1 MLFSI
6 APVIERSRQAFRRRV
21 LFTLVCG
28 CLLPGCAT
36 FDQIIGYEPYP
47 PCESCGS
54 PIAPPY
60 HNHAS
65 ANVIAPDPYND
76 VHHQPHPQDSSDD
89 VYQPPRPNT
98 VAGTPPYPP
107 HSAHPQQQPTYG
119 QQQPPYGQQQSA
131 PPQQVAQQPPTMPA
145 DNGQLHSVQSDLR
158 ELKDLVTQATSD
170 RDVLE
175 RRVTSLNKVVKGIR
189 QENRLLQQQLED
201 IEEKAS
207 LQHQVEMEKLLA
219 IQRFVDRLDRNRT
232 STAAATHPAFQ

>member
-6 APVIERSRQAFRRRV
+6 APVIERSRQAFPRRV

-60 HNHAS
+60 HEHGSAS
-65 ANVIAPDPYND
+65 VIPPDPYND
-76 VHHQPHPQDSSDD
+76 VHLQPHPQDSSDN
-89 VYQPPRPNT
+89 VYQPNRPGT
-98 VAGTPPYPP
+98 VAGTPPYSP
-107 HSAHPQQQPTYG
+107 HSAHP
-119 QQQPPYGQQQSA
+119 QQQPPYGQQQSG
-131 PPQQVAQQPPTMPA
+131 PPQQVAQLPPTTPA
-145 DNGQLHSVQSDLR
+145 DNAQLQSVQSDLR

-175 RRVTSLNKVVKGIR
+175 RRVTSLNNVVKGIQ

>member
-1 MLFSI
+1 MCFPNT
-6 APVIERSRQAFRRRV
+6 PVIECSDQKFRCRI
-21 LFTLVCG
+21 LFLLLG
-28 CLLPGCAT
+28 SGLLPGCAT
-36 FDQIIGYEPYP
+36 FDRIIGYEPHP

-60 HNHAS
+60 HNHGAAS
-65 ANVIAPDPYND
+65 VIPPDPYND
-76 VHHQPHPQDSSDD
+76 VHLQPHPQDSSDD
-89 VYQPPRPNT
+89 VYQPNRT
-98 VAGTPPYPP
+98 GAGAPS
-107 HSAHPQQQPTYG
+107 HSAQQS
-119 QQQPPYGQQQSA
+119 PYGQ
-131 PPQQVAQQPPTMPA
+131 PQVAQQPATTPA
-145 DNGQLHSVQSDLR
+145 DNEQLQSVRSDLQ

-175 RRVTSLNKVVKGIR
+175 RRVTSLNSVVQGIQ

-232 STAAATHPAFQ
+232 STAAANHPAFQ